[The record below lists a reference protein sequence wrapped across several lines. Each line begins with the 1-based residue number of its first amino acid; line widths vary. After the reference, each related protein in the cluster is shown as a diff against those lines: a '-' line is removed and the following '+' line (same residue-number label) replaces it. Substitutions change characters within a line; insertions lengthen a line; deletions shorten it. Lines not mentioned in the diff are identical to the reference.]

1 MFLFPEF
8 HLEEDVMNHRTILFI
23 LYGIMLML
31 GNLFAQEW
39 GNNPVPLRL
48 DEAIREAVDKNP
60 LLQIALARV
69 DAAESRI
76 TEARSALLPQV
87 RLSGRAGY
95 LSEVPEFSLTLPLI
109 GTQTL
114 FPSIERN
121 YGARFTVQQTLF
133 TGFRVQKNLEMSEH
147 NALAAGYDYGR
158 DRSELRL
165 TVTTAYWNLYRAR
178 RLEQVLGLAV
188 DQISAHLEDVRNFRL
203 QGIATDLD
211 VLKVQTQLSDIQ
223 VKQTEAGGNAQI
235 AQMSL
240 NSLIG
245 KPLETS
251 LSLVDH
257 PVTDDQSRGET
268 DEQVGSYMQRAQV
281 SRMEVASAKER
292 LAMQKAAVAAAQGGW
307 YPQVILLGNYDYAR
321 PNQRIIPP
329 KDAWEKSWDIG
340 VSVQWNLWDWFA
352 TSSQTSQ
359 AQAGLAQ
366 TEAMVRQVN
375 DAVALEAAQSYFR
388 VSEARKR
395 IELSSIG
402 TKQAEESY
410 RITKERFKQGV
421 STTTDLLDAEIALL
435 QARLNETQA
444 VVDFVIQKE
453 KLSKALG
460 GDTL

>member
-1 MFLFPEF
+1 M
-8 HLEEDVMNHRTILFI
+8 DHRAIVLTLCSVA
-23 LYGIMLML
+23 LTL
-31 GNLFAQEW
+31 GSLLAQEELRQE
-39 GNNPVPLRL
+39 PVPLRL
-48 DEAIREAVDKNP
+48 DEAVREALEKNP
-60 LLQIALARV
+60 MLRAAQARV

-87 RLSGRAGY
+87 KLSGRAAY
-95 LSEVPEFSLTLPLI
+95 LSEVPEFSLTLPFI

-114 FPSIERN
+114 FPSIVRN
-121 YGARFTVQQTLF
+121 YGARLTVQQTLF
-133 TGFRVQKNLEMSEH
+133 TGFRVRKSLEMSEH
-147 NALAAGYDYGR
+147 NAAAAGFDYGR
-158 DRSELRL
+158 DLSELQL
-165 TVTTAYWNLYRAR
+165 AVTTTYWNLYRAR
-178 RLEQVLGLAV
+178 RVEQVLAQAV
-188 DQISAHLEDVRNFRL
+188 DQISTHLDDIKNFRS
-203 QGIATDLD
+203 QGMATDLD

-223 VKQTEAGGNAQI
+223 VKHTEAEGNAQI

-245 KPLETS
+245 RPLETF
-251 LSLVDH
+251 LATVDS
-257 PVTDDQSRGET
+257 PATDDKLGESG
-268 DEQVGSYMQRAQV
+268 EQVGSYMERAKNRRV
-281 SRMEVASAKER
+281 EVASAKER
-292 LAMQKAAVAAAQGGW
+292 LAMQEAAVGAARGGW
-307 YPQVILLGNYDYAR
+307 YPQIALLGNYDYAR

-366 TEAMVRQVN
+366 TEAMVRQAN

-388 VSEARKR
+388 VTEARKR
-395 IELSSIG
+395 IDVATVG

-410 RITKERFKQGV
+410 RITNERFKQGV

-453 KLSKALG
+453 KLKKAIG
-460 GDTL
+460 GDAF